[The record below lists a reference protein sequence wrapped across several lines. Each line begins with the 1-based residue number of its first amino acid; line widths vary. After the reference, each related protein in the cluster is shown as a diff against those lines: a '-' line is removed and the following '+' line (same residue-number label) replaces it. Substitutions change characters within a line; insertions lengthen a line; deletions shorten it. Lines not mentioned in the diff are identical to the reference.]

1 MRSHAHFENM
11 TKVMLVDDEEK
22 ALKVLCRS
30 LNMLD
35 YSTIGISDSQ
45 AAIDT
50 IKKESPDVVIVDLIM
65 PHLGGIELLDLI
77 KKTTSNV
84 PVIVLTGYGTVK
96 TAVEA
101 MRRGAFDYVTKPYDI
116 DEIDL
121 TIKRALEQRGLF
133 LENQMLK
140 EELLRQSPFSDIIT
154 HDTSMK
160 RLLQE
165 VQTLAD
171 TDSTVLITGES
182 GTGKEL
188 IAKAL
193 HFSGSRRDKP
203 FITVDCGALP
213 ETILES
219 EVFGHV
225 KGSFTGA
232 YTDKKGYIE
241 VAGAGSVFFDEIGE
255 LPFFLQKKLLR
266 VAQEK
271 EFFRV
276 GDTKSRRADIRL
288 ITATNRDLKEEVKAG
303 RFREDLF
310 YRLNVISL
318 HIPPLR
324 TRPEDIPLLFNYFVA
339 QFNARFK
346 KRITKIGE
354 DVYRRAAAYSWPGNV
369 RELKNAVERIVA
381 LKQGNT
387 ITMDDLP
394 DDMRCTESD
403 AKERLPSFKDFKQ
416 EVVGNVTREYVLT
429 LLAMFNGNVTKAA
442 AKARIDRG
450 NFRKLLKR
458 LELSPTEYRKQ

>member
-1 MRSHAHFENM
+1 M

-35 YSTIGISDSQ
+35 YGTVGVSDPR
-45 AAIDT
+45 AALDT
-50 IKKESPDVVIVDLIM
+50 LKKEAPDVVIVDLIM
-65 PHLGGIELLDLI
+65 PHIGGMEVLDLI
-77 KKTTSNV
+77 RKTTSHV

-121 TIKRALEQRGLF
+121 TIKRALEQRVLF

-140 EELLRQSPFSDIIT
+140 ERLLRQSPATDIIT
-154 HDTSMK
+154 HDESMK
-160 RLLQE
+160 KLLQQ

-188 IAKAL
+188 VAKAL
-193 HFSGSRRDKP
+193 HFCGNRNAKP
-203 FITVDCGALP
+203 FITVDCSGLP
-213 ETILES
+213 DTILES

-225 KGSFTGA
+225 KGSYTGA

-241 VAGAGSVFFDEIGE
+241 VAEGGSVFFDEIGE
-255 LPFFLQKKLLR
+255 LPFLLQKKLLR

-271 EFFRV
+271 EFSRV
-276 GDTKSRRADIRL
+276 GDTKSRKADIRL
-288 ITATNRDLKEEVKAG
+288 IAATNRDLKEEIKAG

-324 TRPEDIPLLFNYFVA
+324 NRPEDVPLLFNYFVGL
-339 QFNARFK
+339 FSERFK
-346 KRITKIGE
+346 KRITKVSE
-354 DVYRRAAAYSWPGNV
+354 DVRRRTTTYSWPGNV
-369 RELKNAVERIVA
+369 RELRNTVERIVA
-381 LKQGNT
+381 LKEDNV
-387 ITMDDLP
+387 ITLEDLP
-394 DDMRCTESD
+394 DEMRDSEPD
-403 AKERLPSFKDFKQ
+403 KKGKLLSFKEFKEQ
-416 EVVGNVTREYVLT
+416 VVEDVERDYVMT

-442 AKARIDRG
+442 AKAQIDRG

-458 LELSPTEYRKQ
+458 LELSPANYRKG